1 MEAQHMTTL
10 NARSD
15 SPYLAASAAL
25 RSEYERL
32 ARSNQIM
39 RHSMM
44 AMAIALLFSTT
55 LGLYLARKPR
65 VVPYVIEMDKAGEV
79 SGLLQPLA
87 ADQSLNEAVTRFEL
101 ARFITDARSVLG
113 DGAAEKA
120 ALHRVYD
127 MARGEAATV
136 LPVWYRNHPPFELA
150 SKETIQAEADSVLRE
165 PSGTYELRWTETTR
179 NLNGDVLST
188 ARWRALLAV
197 QLAAPDPDHMLS
209 NPIGLYV
216 TQIDWSEEQGS

>member
-1 MEAQHMTTL
+1 METQHMTTL
-10 NARSD
+10 NAKSD

-32 ARSNQIM
+32 ARTNQIM
-39 RHSMM
+39 RHSII

-65 VVPYVIEMDKAGEV
+65 VVPYVIELDKAGEV
-79 SGLLQPLA
+79 TGLLQPLA

-136 LPVWYRNHPPFELA
+136 LPVWYRNHPPFEVA
-150 SKETIQAEADSVLRE
+150 SKETIQAEVDSVLRE

-197 QLAAPDPDHMLS
+197 QLAAPDPDYMLS

>member
-1 MEAQHMTTL
+1 METQATTMFTPQPD
-10 NARSD
+10 R
-15 SPYLAASAAL
+15 PYLAASAAL

-39 RHSMM
+39 RHSTI
-44 AMAIALLFSTT
+44 AMAIALILSSG
-55 LGLYLARKPR
+55 LSLYLSRKPH
-65 VVPYVIEMDKAGEV
+65 VVPYVIELGKAGEV
-79 SGLLQPLA
+79 VGTAQTLA
-87 ADQSLNEAVTRFEL
+87 ASQSENEAVIRFEL

-136 LPVWYRNHPPFELA
+136 LPTWYRDHPPFDLGA
-150 SKETIQAEADSVLRE
+150 KETVQAEVDSVLRA
-165 PSGTYELRWTETTR
+165 PSGAYEVRWTETTR
-179 NLNGDVLST
+179 NLDGNLLST
-188 ARWRALLAV
+188 VHWRALLAV
-197 QLAAPDPDHMLS
+197 QVVPPDPDHMLS

-216 TQIDWSEEQGS
+216 SQIDWSEEQES